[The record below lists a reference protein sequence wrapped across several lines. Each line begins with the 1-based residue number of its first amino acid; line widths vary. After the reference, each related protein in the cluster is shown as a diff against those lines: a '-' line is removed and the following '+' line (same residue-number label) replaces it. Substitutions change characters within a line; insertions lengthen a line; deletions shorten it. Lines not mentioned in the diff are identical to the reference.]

1 MGFSNTTYRD
11 TVNNLVSS
19 QQERLSN
26 PYYKFID
33 RKPTVV
39 TYWNLNDKKTTLDE
53 GTRNSYAQLGSKSSF
68 RYNKINNFVLYGLP
82 TFPVN
87 MQLSEYGVES
97 NPIEAEALILPKT
110 IIPFNDDYFIIPY
123 LKNPYI
129 FRINNVSIDTLEN
142 GSNFYIIQCHLDNTI
157 DDYKE
162 FLNSTNLAKIF
173 NFKIENI
180 GTNKT
185 PILTDTDSEIITVL
199 EEIYNTF
206 RNYYIDLFYRP
217 NIQTFVYGYLDMYI
231 YDPYIIEF
239 IIRNS
244 LFSLEDDKYMYIY
257 QAVHK
262 PSTFSIEYDRSIFRN
277 IENRNPQLYTN
288 SCYPVPVHDPNS
300 LLMCRMEEYHELSIN
315 IHHSHEAPIN
325 WLQNKLFDRIVENH
339 LYNEEDEKDPK
350 LYRNIIINFM
360 NAKDNFIINDLQIN
374 SLLNIELKYCKD
386 LFYEIPI
393 LMYIIQ
399 WYINKLQTSSIT
411 NHIEEDVSKYL
422 EDCFCVGK

>member
-11 TVNNLVSS
+11 TINNLVSS

-53 GTRNSYAQLGSKSSF
+53 GTRNSYAQLGSKSSL
-68 RYNKINNFVLYGLP
+68 RYNKVNNFVLYGLP

-87 MQLSEYGVES
+87 MQLSEYGIES

-129 FRINNVSIDTLEN
+129 FRVNNVTIDTLEN

-162 FLNSTNLAKIF
+162 FLNSINFVKTF

-239 IIRNS
+239 IIRNN

-262 PSTFSIEYDRSIFRN
+262 PSTFSIEYDKTIFRN
-277 IENRNPQLYTN
+277 IENRNSQLYTN

-300 LLMCRMEEYHELSIN
+300 LLMCRMEDYHELSIN
-315 IHHSHEAPIN
+315 LHHSHNDPIN

-339 LYNEEDEKDPK
+339 IYNEEDEKDPK

-360 NAKDNFIINDLQIN
+360 NINDNFIINDLQIN

-411 NHIEEDVSKYL
+411 NHIEENAFKYL